1 MIAHMNI
8 VTDVILP
15 LALAFIMFV
24 LGLGLTGSD
33 FLRVVKQPRDFFV
46 GAFSQIILLPII
58 AFILVKIWPI
68 APELA
73 IGVMIIAAAP
83 GGVTSNLLTSLAK
96 GDVAL
101 SISLTAII
109 SLLCVI
115 TIPFIVLT
123 SVGLLNDSSIT
134 QDISLFSMSRDM
146 FLIVTV
152 PVILGM
158 LIRSFASGAAL
169 KFEPIA
175 KKISIVLF
183 VLVLLGAIAAEREN
197 VISYFAQAGLIT
209 FVLNVVM
216 MIVAY
221 CVAKLLASGMK
232 QKKCITIEC
241 GLQNGTLAIFVAT
254 SIFGGGMY
262 VIPAATYSLIMFA
275 TSLIFVYLVRK
286 IV

>member
-1 MIAHMNI
+1 MNI

-15 LALAFIMFV
+15 LALAFIMFA
-24 LGLGLTGSD
+24 LGLGLTGAD
-33 FLRVVKQPRDFFV
+33 FLRVMKQPRDFFV
-46 GAFSQIILLPII
+46 GAFSQIIILPII
-58 AFILVKIWPI
+58 AFILVKIWPV

-83 GGVTSNLLTSLAK
+83 GGVTSNLLTSFAK

-109 SLLCVI
+109 SLLCVF
-115 TIPFIVLT
+115 TIPFVVLT
-123 SVGLLNDSSIT
+123 SVKLLGDSNIN
-134 QDISLFSMSRDM
+134 QNISLFSLSRDM

-158 LIRSFASGAAL
+158 LLRRFISGLAL

-175 KKISIVLF
+175 KKVSAILF
-183 VLVLLGAIAAEREN
+183 VFVLLGAIAAEKEN

-209 FVLNVVM
+209 LTLNAVM
-216 MIVAY
+216 MIIAY
-221 CVAKLLASGMK
+221 YIAQSLTTGSA

-241 GLQNGTLAIFVAT
+241 GLQNGTLAIFVST
-254 SIFGGGMY
+254 TIFGGGMY

-275 TSLIFVYLVRK
+275 TSLIFVYLIRK
-286 IV
+286 TA

>member
-1 MIAHMNI
+1 MNF

-24 LGLGLTGSD
+24 LGLGLTGAD
-33 FLRVVKQPRDFFV
+33 FLRVIKQPRDFFV
-46 GAFSQIILLPII
+46 GALSQIILLPII

-83 GGVTSNLLTSLAK
+83 GGVTSNLLTSFAK

-101 SISLTAII
+101 SISLTAVI
-109 SLLCVI
+109 SLLCVF

-123 SVGLLNDSSIT
+123 SVELLSGTNIN
-134 QDISLFSMSRDM
+134 QNISLLSMSRDM

-158 LIRSFASGAAL
+158 LIRKTAAGISL

-175 KKISIVLF
+175 KKISIFLF
-183 VLVLLGAIAAEREN
+183 ILVLIGAIAAEREN
-197 VISYFAQAGLIT
+197 IISYFSQAGLIT
-209 FVLNVVM
+209 LVLNVVM

-221 CVAKLLASGMK
+221 YLAQTLASGK
-232 QKKCITIEC
+232 EQKKCITIEC

-262 VIPAATYSLIMFA
+262 VIPAATYSLIMFF
-275 TSLIFVYLVRK
+275 TSLVFVYLVKRSRS
-286 IV
+286 

>member
-1 MIAHMNI
+1 MNI

-15 LALAFIMFV
+15 LALAFIMFA
-24 LGLGLTGSD
+24 LGLGLKGGD
-33 FLRVVKQPRDFFV
+33 FLSVVKQPRDFFV
-46 GAFSQIILLPII
+46 GAISQVILLPIV
-58 AFILVKIWPI
+58 AFVLVKIWPI

-83 GGVTSNLLTSLAK
+83 GGVTSNLLTSFAK

-101 SISLTAII
+101 SVSLTAII

-123 SVGLLNDSSIT
+123 SADLLGASNVT
-134 QDISLFSMSRDM
+134 ENISLLSISRDM

-158 LIRSFASGAAL
+158 LFRRFISTLAH

-175 KKISIVLF
+175 KKISIFLF

-197 VISYFAQAGLIT
+197 IISYFIKAGLIT
-209 FVLNVVM
+209 LVLNVVM
-216 MIVAY
+216 MVLAY
-221 CVAKLLASGMK
+221 YVAKLLSTGLT
-232 QKKCITIEC
+232 QRKCITIEC
-241 GLQNGTLAIFVAT
+241 GLQNGTLAIFVGT
-254 SIFGGGMY
+254 SIFGGGIY
-262 VIPAATYSLIMFA
+262 VIPAATYSLIMFV
-275 TSLIFVYLVRK
+275 TSLIFVYKVRK
-286 IV
+286 I

>member
-1 MIAHMNI
+1 MNI

-24 LGLGLTGSD
+24 LGLGLTGGD
-33 FLRVVKQPRDFFV
+33 FLRVIKQPRDFFV

-58 AFILVKIWPI
+58 AFILVKVWPV

-83 GGVTSNLLTSLAK
+83 GGVTSNLLTSFAK

-123 SVGLLNDSSIT
+123 SVGLLSDTNIA
-134 QDISLFSMSRDM
+134 QDISLFNMSRDM

-158 LIRSFASGAAL
+158 LLRRFASGTAL
-169 KFEPIA
+169 KCEPIA
-175 KKISIVLF
+175 KKISIALF

-209 FVLNVVM
+209 LLLNVVM

-221 CVAKLLASGMK
+221 YVAHLLASGK
-232 QKKCITIEC
+232 EQKKCITIEC

-275 TSLIFVYLVRK
+275 TSLIFVYLVRDTF
-286 IV
+286 

>member
-83 GGVTSNLLTSLAK
+83 GGVTSNLLTSFAK

-123 SVGLLNDSSIT
+123 SVGLLSDSSIT

-286 IV
+286 TV

>member
-1 MIAHMNI
+1 MNI
-8 VTDVILP
+8 VTDLILP
-15 LALAFIMFV
+15 LALAFIMFA
-24 LGLGLTGSD
+24 LGLGLTGND

-46 GAFSQIILLPII
+46 GAFSQIIIVPLIG
-58 AFILVKIWPI
+58 FGLVIIWPV

-83 GGVTSNLLTSLAK
+83 GGVTSNLLTSFAK

-109 SLLCVI
+109 SLLCVF

-123 SVGLLNDSSIT
+123 SVSILGGSSVT
-134 QDISLFSMSRDM
+134 QNISLLSMSRDM

-152 PVILGM
+152 PVIFGM
-158 LIRSFASGAAL
+158 LLRNFATNIAL

-175 KKISIVLF
+175 KKISIILF
-183 VLVLLGAIAAEREN
+183 IIVLLGAIAAEREN

-209 FVLNVVM
+209 LALNVIM

-221 CVAKLLASGMK
+221 YFAQVFVSGAK

-241 GLQNGTLAIFVAT
+241 GLQNGTLAIFVGT
-254 SIFGGGMY
+254 SIFGGGIY
-262 VIPAATYSLIMFA
+262 VIPAATYSLIMFG
-275 TSLIFVYLVRK
+275 TSLIFVYLVK
-286 IV
+286 ETS

>member
-1 MIAHMNI
+1 MI
-8 VTDVILP
+8 
-15 LALAFIMFV
+15 
-24 LGLGLTGSD
+24 
-33 FLRVVKQPRDFFV
+33 FFV
-46 GAFSQIILLPII
+46 GAFSQIIILPII

-83 GGVTSNLLTSLAK
+83 GGVTSNLLTYFAK

-109 SLLCVI
+109 SLLSVV

-123 SVGLLNDSSIT
+123 SIGLLADTSIA
-134 QDISLFSMSRDM
+134 QDISLLSMARDM

-158 LIRSFASGAAL
+158 LFRKFIPTAVI
-169 KFEPIA
+169 KFEPMA
-175 KKISIVLF
+175 KRVSMVLF
-183 VLVLLGAIAAEREN
+183 VLVLLGAIAAEKEN
-197 VISYFAQAGLIT
+197 IVSYFAQAGLIT
-209 FVLNVVM
+209 LLLNVIM
-216 MIVAY
+216 MVVAFY
-221 CVAKLLASGMK
+221 LAQLLGSGNE

-254 SIFGGGMY
+254 SIFGGGAY
-262 VIPAATYSLIMFA
+262 VIPAATYSLIMFF

-286 IV
+286 TI

>member
-1 MIAHMNI
+1 MNI

-24 LGLGLTGSD
+24 LGLGLTGAD
-33 FLRVVKQPRDFFV
+33 FLRVIKQPRDFFV
-46 GAFSQIILLPII
+46 GAFSQIIMLPII

-83 GGVTSNLLTSLAK
+83 GGVTSNLLTSFAK

-123 SVGLLNDSSIT
+123 SVELLGGTNTT
-134 QDISLFSMSRDM
+134 QNISLFSMSRDM

-158 LIRSFASGAAL
+158 MLRKFSSRVAL
-169 KFEPIA
+169 KLEPIS
-175 KKISIVLF
+175 KKISIILF
-183 VLVLLGAIAAEREN
+183 VLVLLGAILAEREN
-197 VISYFAQAGLIT
+197 VISYFAQAGFITLI
-209 FVLNVVM
+209 LNVVM
-216 MIVAY
+216 MVVAY
-221 CVAKLLASGMK
+221 YVAKFLASGTK

-275 TSLIFVYLVRK
+275 TSLIFVYLIRK
-286 IV
+286 TV

>member
-1 MIAHMNI
+1 MNI

-15 LALAFIMFV
+15 LALAFIMFA
-24 LGLGLTGSD
+24 LGLGLTGGD
-33 FLRVVKQPRDFFV
+33 FLRVLKQPRDFFV
-46 GAFSQIILLPII
+46 GTVSQIILLPII

-83 GGVTSNLLTSLAK
+83 GGVTSNILTSFAK

-115 TIPFIVLT
+115 TIPFIVLI
-123 SVGLLNDSSIT
+123 SVGLLSDSNII
-134 QDISLFSMSRDM
+134 QDISLISMSRDM

-152 PVILGM
+152 QVILGI
-158 LIRSFASGAAL
+158 LLRKFSSAVAL
-169 KFEPIA
+169 KLEPIT
-175 KKISIVLF
+175 KKISVVLF

-209 FVLNVVM
+209 LILNVVM
-216 MIVAY
+216 MVVAY
-221 CVAKLLASGMK
+221 YIAQSLATGSA

-241 GLQNGTLAIFVAT
+241 GLQNGTLAIYVAT

-262 VIPAATYSLIMFA
+262 VVPAATYSLIMFA
-275 TSLIFVYLVRK
+275 TSLIFVYFVRK
-286 IV
+286 TV

>member
-24 LGLGLTGSD
+24 LGLGLTGAD
-33 FLRVVKQPRDFFV
+33 FLRVIKQPRDFLV

-58 AFILVKIWPI
+58 AFIIVKIWPI

-83 GGVTSNLLTSLAK
+83 GGVTSNLLTSFAK

-109 SLLCVI
+109 SLLCVF

-123 SVGLLNDSSIT
+123 SVKLLNDANIT
-134 QDISLFSMSRDM
+134 EDISLISMSRDM

-158 LIRSFASGAAL
+158 LFRKFVSGAAL
-169 KFEPIA
+169 KFESIA
-175 KKISIVLF
+175 KKVSTALF

-197 VISYFAQAGLIT
+197 VVSYFAQAGLIT
-209 FVLNVVM
+209 LTLNIIM
-216 MIVAY
+216 MIVAFY
-221 CVAKLLASGMK
+221 LAQLLSSGIK
-232 QKKCITIEC
+232 QKICITIEC

-254 SIFGGGMY
+254 SIFNGGMY

>member
-1 MIAHMNI
+1 MNI

-24 LGLGLTGSD
+24 LGLGLTGTD
-33 FLRVVKQPRDFFV
+33 FSRVIKQPRDFFV
-46 GAFSQIILLPII
+46 GALSQVILLPVI

-83 GGVTSNLLTSLAK
+83 GGVTSNLLTSFAK

-109 SLLCVI
+109 SLFSVI

-123 SVGLLNDSSIT
+123 SVGLLADTSID
-134 QDISLFSMSRDM
+134 QDISLISMARDM

-158 LIRSFASGAAL
+158 LFRGFASGMAL
-169 KFEPIA
+169 SFEPIA
-175 KKISIVLF
+175 KKISTVLF

-197 VISYFAQAGLIT
+197 VVSYFAQAGLIT
-209 FVLNVVM
+209 LVLNVIM
-216 MIVAY
+216 MVVAFY
-221 CVAKLLASGMK
+221 LAQLLGSKAE

-286 IV
+286 IT

>member
-1 MIAHMNI
+1 MGI
-8 VTDVILP
+8 VTDVFLP
-15 LALAFIMFV
+15 LALAFIMFA
-24 LGLGLTGSD
+24 LGLGLTGND
-33 FLRVVKQPRDFFV
+33 FLRVAKQSRDFFV
-46 GAFSQIILLPII
+46 GAFSQIILLPIL

-83 GGVTSNLLTSLAK
+83 GGVTSNILTSFAK

-123 SVGLLNDSSIT
+123 SVGLLGGSNIS
-134 QDISLFSMSRDM
+134 QDISLISMSRDM

-152 PVILGM
+152 PVLLGM
-158 LIRSFASGAAL
+158 LLRRFASGIAL
-169 KFEPIA
+169 KFEPTA
-175 KKISIVLF
+175 KKVSTVLF

-197 VISYFAQAGLIT
+197 IISFFAQAGLIT
-209 FVLNVVM
+209 LVLNVIM
-216 MIVAY
+216 MIVAF
-221 CVAKLLASGMK
+221 CLAQLLGSGTE

-286 IV
+286 TS

>member
-1 MIAHMNI
+1 MGI
-8 VTDVILP
+8 VIDVFLP
-15 LALAFIMFV
+15 LALAFIMFA

-33 FLRVVKQPRDFFV
+33 FLRVIRQPRDFFV
-46 GAFSQIILLPII
+46 GAFSQIIFLPII

-83 GGVTSNLLTSLAK
+83 GGVTSNLLTSFAK

-101 SISLTAII
+101 SVSLTAII

-123 SVGLLNDSSIT
+123 SVTLLTETNIT
-134 QDISLFSMSRDM
+134 QDISLINMARDM
-146 FLIVTV
+146 FIIVTV

-158 LIRSFASGAAL
+158 LFRRLASGISL

-175 KKISIVLF
+175 KKISTLLF

-197 VISYFAQAGLIT
+197 VVSYFAQTGLIT
-209 FVLNVVM
+209 LVLNVVM

-221 CVAKLLASGMK
+221 FVAQSFVSGTK

-262 VIPAATYSLIMFA
+262 VIPAATYSLIMFG
-275 TSLIFVYLVRK
+275 TSLVFVYLVRK
-286 IV
+286 TI

>member
-1 MIAHMNI
+1 MSV
-8 VTDVILP
+8 VTDVFLP
-15 LALAFIMFV
+15 LALAFIMFA
-24 LGLGLTGSD
+24 LGLGLTGDD
-33 FLRVVKQPRDFFV
+33 FLRVVKQSRDFFV
-46 GAFSQIILLPII
+46 GAFLQIILLPIV
-58 AFILVKIWPI
+58 AFILVKLWPI

-83 GGVTSNLLTSLAK
+83 GGVTSNILTSFAK

-109 SLLCVI
+109 SLLSVI

-123 SVGLLNDSSIT
+123 SVGLLGNTNVIE
-134 QDISLFSMSRDM
+134 DISLFTMSRDM

-158 LIRSFASGAAL
+158 LFRRFVKRIAEI
-169 KFEPIA
+169 FEPIA
-175 KKISIVLF
+175 KKVSTILF
-183 VLVLLGAIAAEREN
+183 ILVLIGAIAAEREN
-197 VISYFAQAGLIT
+197 VASYFAQAGLIT
-209 FVLNVVM
+209 LVLNVIM
-216 MIVAY
+216 MVVAFY
-221 CVAKLLASGMK
+221 LAQLFGSGVE

-254 SIFGGGMY
+254 SIFDGGMY

>member
-1 MIAHMNI
+1 MGI
-8 VTDVILP
+8 VTDVFLP
-15 LALAFIMFV
+15 LVLAFIMFA
-24 LGLGLTGSD
+24 LGLGLTGGN
-33 FLRVVKQPRDFFV
+33 FLRVVKQPRDFFI
-46 GAFSQIILLPII
+46 GALSQIILLPII

-83 GGVTSNLLTSLAK
+83 GGVTSNLLTSFAK

-123 SVGLLNDSSIT
+123 SVGLLGGSNIS
-134 QDISLFSMSRDM
+134 QDISLISMSRDM

-152 PVILGM
+152 PVLLGM
-158 LIRSFASGAAL
+158 LLRRFASGIAL
-169 KFEPIA
+169 KFEPTA
-175 KKISIVLF
+175 KKVSTVLF

-197 VISYFAQAGLIT
+197 IISFFAQAGLIT
-209 FVLNVVM
+209 LVLNVIM
-216 MIVAY
+216 MIVAF
-221 CVAKLLASGMK
+221 CLAQLLGSGTE

-286 IV
+286 TI

>member
-1 MIAHMNI
+1 MNI

-33 FLRVVKQPRDFFV
+33 FLRVIKQPRDFFV
-46 GAFSQIILLPII
+46 GAISQIVLLPII
-58 AFILVKIWPI
+58 AFFLVKIWPI

-83 GGVTSNLLTSLAK
+83 GGVTSNLLTHFVR

-115 TIPFIVLT
+115 TIPFIILT
-123 SVGLLNDSSIT
+123 SVELLSGTNIT
-134 QDISLFSMSRDM
+134 QDISLLSMSRDM

-152 PVILGM
+152 PVLLGM
-158 LIRSFASGAAL
+158 LLRRFASGVAI
-169 KFEPIA
+169 KFEPVV
-175 KKISIVLF
+175 KKISIILF

-209 FVLNVVM
+209 LALNVIM
-216 MIVAY
+216 MIAAYFVAQ
-221 CVAKLLASGMK
+221 LLGTGVK
-232 QKKCITIEC
+232 QKKCIAIEC

-262 VIPAATYSLIMFA
+262 VIPAATYSLIMFV
-275 TSLIFVYLVRK
+275 TSLIFVYLFRK
-286 IV
+286 TV

>member
-1 MIAHMNI
+1 MNV

-24 LGLGLTGSD
+24 LGLGLSGSD
-33 FLRVVKQPRDFFV
+33 FLRVIKQPRDFFL
-46 GAFSQIILLPII
+46 GTFLQIILLPII
-58 AFILVKIWPI
+58 AFIFVKIWSVS
-68 APELA
+68 PELA

-83 GGVTSNLLTSLAK
+83 GGVTSNILTSFAK

-109 SLLCVI
+109 SLLSVI
-115 TIPFIVLT
+115 TVPFIILT
-123 SVGLLNDSSIT
+123 SVKLIDNYNLILN
-134 QDISLFSMSRDM
+134 ISFTSMATSM

-152 PVILGM
+152 PVIVGM
-158 LIRSFASGAAL
+158 IFRKFVSNFAL
-169 KFEPIA
+169 KFQPIA
-175 KKISIVLF
+175 KKASIVLF

-209 FVLNVVM
+209 LALNIVM
-216 MIVAY
+216 MLVAY
-221 CVAKLLASGMK
+221 CVAQLLASGTK

-241 GLQNGTLAIFVAT
+241 GLQNGTLAIFAAT
-254 SIFGGGMY
+254 SIFGGGIY

-275 TSLIFVYLVRK
+275 TSLIFVYFVKR
-286 IV
+286 IS

>member
-1 MIAHMNI
+1 MNI
-8 VTDVILP
+8 VTDIILP

-24 LGLGLTGSD
+24 LGLGLTGND

-46 GAFSQIILLPII
+46 GSFSQILILPII

-83 GGVTSNLLTSLAK
+83 GGVTSNLLTFFAK

-109 SLLCVI
+109 SLACVF

-123 SVGLLNDSSIT
+123 SVDLLGASSVDT
-134 QDISLFSMSRDM
+134 NISLVRMSRDM
-146 FLIVTV
+146 FLIVTA

-158 LIRSFASGAAL
+158 IFRKIFYGVTS

-183 VLVLLGAIAAEREN
+183 ILVLLGAIAAEREN
-197 VISYFAQAGLIT
+197 VVSYFVQAGSIT
-209 FVLNVVM
+209 LALNVIM
-216 MIVAY
+216 MFVAY
-221 CVAKLLASGMK
+221 CIAQLLASGTK

-241 GLQNGTLAIFVAT
+241 GLQNGTLAIFVAM

-262 VIPAATYSLIMFA
+262 VIPAATYSLIMFF
-275 TSLIFVYLVRK
+275 TSLIFIYFVRK
-286 IV
+286 VS

>member
-1 MIAHMNI
+1 MGI
-8 VTDVILP
+8 VIDVFLP
-15 LALAFIMFV
+15 LALAFIMFA
-24 LGLGLTGSD
+24 LGLGLTGKD
-33 FLRVVKQPRDFFV
+33 FLRVAKQPRDFFV

-58 AFILVKIWPI
+58 AFILVKIWPWPI

-83 GGVTSNLLTSLAK
+83 GGVTSNLLTSFAK

-101 SISLTAII
+101 SVSLTAII

-123 SVGLLNDSSIT
+123 SVGLLADSSIT
-134 QDISLFSMSRDM
+134 QDISLIGMARDM

-158 LIRSFASGAAL
+158 LFRGFASGMAL
-169 KFEPIA
+169 SFEPIA
-175 KKISIVLF
+175 KKISTVLF

-197 VISYFAQAGLIT
+197 VVSYFAQAGLIT
-209 FVLNVVM
+209 LVLNVVM
-216 MIVAY
+216 MLVAY
-221 CVAKLLASGMK
+221 LVAQSLASGTK

-275 TSLIFVYLVRK
+275 TSLIFVFLVRK
-286 IV
+286 TI

>member
-1 MIAHMNI
+1 MNI

-24 LGLGLTGSD
+24 LGLGLTGAD
-33 FLRVVKQPRDFFV
+33 FLRVIKQPRDFFV

-58 AFILVKIWPI
+58 AFVLVKAWSI

-83 GGVTSNLLTSLAK
+83 GGVTSNLLTSFAK

-123 SVGLLNDSSIT
+123 SVELLGGSNLT
-134 QDISLFSMSRDM
+134 QDISLLSMSRDM

-158 LIRSFASGAAL
+158 LLRKFSSGVAL
-169 KFEPIA
+169 KLEPIA
-175 KKISIVLF
+175 KKVSIILF

-209 FVLNVVM
+209 LILNVVM

-221 CVAKLLASGMK
+221 YVAQSLASGTR

-286 IV
+286 TV

>member
-1 MIAHMNI
+1 MNI

-24 LGLGLTGSD
+24 LGLGLTGTD
-33 FLRVVKQPRDFFV
+33 FSRVIKQPRDFFV
-46 GAFSQIILLPII
+46 GALSQVILLPVI

-83 GGVTSNLLTSLAK
+83 GGVTSNLLTSFAK

-109 SLLCVI
+109 SLFSVI

-123 SVGLLNDSSIT
+123 SVELLGGSNIT

-158 LIRSFASGAAL
+158 LLRKFSSGVAL
-169 KFEPIA
+169 KLEPIA
-175 KKISIVLF
+175 KKVSIALF

-197 VISYFAQAGLIT
+197 VISYFAQAGPITLI
-209 FVLNVVM
+209 LNVVM

-221 CVAKLLASGMK
+221 YVAHFLASGTK

-275 TSLIFVYLVRK
+275 TSLIFVCLVRK
-286 IV
+286 TA

>member
-1 MIAHMNI
+1 MNI

-15 LALAFIMFV
+15 LALAFIMFA
-24 LGLGLTGSD
+24 LGLGLTGAD
-33 FLRVVKQPRDFFV
+33 FLRVIKQPRDFFV
-46 GAFSQIILLPII
+46 GAFSQIIILPII
-58 AFILVKIWPI
+58 AFILVKIWPV

-83 GGVTSNLLTSLAK
+83 GGVTSNLLTSFAK

-109 SLLCVI
+109 SLLCVF
-115 TIPFIVLT
+115 TIPFVVLT
-123 SVGLLNDSSIT
+123 SVKLLGDSNIN
-134 QDISLFSMSRDM
+134 QNISLFSLSRDM

-158 LIRSFASGAAL
+158 LLRRFISGLAL

-175 KKISIVLF
+175 KKVSAVLF
-183 VLVLLGAIAAEREN
+183 VFVLLGAIAAEKEN

-209 FVLNVVM
+209 LTLNVVM
-216 MIVAY
+216 MIIAY
-221 CVAKLLASGMK
+221 YIAQSLATGSA

-241 GLQNGTLAIFVAT
+241 GLQNGTLAIFVST
-254 SIFGGGMY
+254 TIFGGGMY

-275 TSLIFVYLVRK
+275 TSLIFVYLIRK
-286 IV
+286 TA

>member
-1 MIAHMNI
+1 MNI
-8 VTDVILP
+8 VTDLILP

-24 LGLGLTGSD
+24 LGLGLTGAD

-58 AFILVKIWPI
+58 AFILVKIWSI
-68 APELA
+68 SPELA

-83 GGVTSNLLTSLAK
+83 GGVTSNLLTSFAR

-109 SLLCVI
+109 SLLSVI
-115 TIPFIVLT
+115 TVPLIILT
-123 SVGLLNDSSIT
+123 SVKLIDDYNLILN
-134 QDISLFSMSRDM
+134 ISLTSMAISM
-146 FLIVTV
+146 FLIVSV
-152 PVILGM
+152 PVIIGM
-158 LIRSFASGAAL
+158 IFRKFASNIAI

-175 KKISIVLF
+175 KKVSAVLF
-183 VLVLLGAIAAEREN
+183 VIVLLGAILAEKDN
-197 VISYFAQAGLIT
+197 IATYFAQAGLVT
-209 FVLNVVM
+209 LVLNVVM

-221 CVAKLLASGMK
+221 YVAELLASGTK

-254 SIFGGGMY
+254 SIFGGGIY
-262 VIPAATYSLIMFA
+262 VIPAATYSLIMFG
-275 TSLIFVYLVRK
+275 TSLVFVYLVRK
-286 IV
+286 NI